1 MTGLP
6 PEEMAVRPMRL
17 ATTSSG
23 PSTALGIRFVSGEH
37 MATAVAGPA
46 ADSFSMAA
54 SGAGPIL
61 PTPTEAEAHDVA
73 AIFVDELSRM

>member
-1 MTGLP
+1 
-6 PEEMAVRPMRL
+6 
-17 ATTSSG
+17 
-23 PSTALGIRFVSGEH
+23 